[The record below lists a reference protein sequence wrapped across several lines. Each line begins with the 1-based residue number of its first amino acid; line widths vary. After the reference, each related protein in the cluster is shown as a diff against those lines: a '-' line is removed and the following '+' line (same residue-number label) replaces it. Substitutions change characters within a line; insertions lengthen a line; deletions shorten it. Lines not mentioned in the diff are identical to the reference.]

1 MKIFK
6 KTILL
11 VLVLLLFGTVTVYA
25 AVQDIGMVSSNN
37 SASINWS
44 SLSITGGSYSVYG
57 NYYSWSRAY
66 TNDSWYLP
74 ASPSSP
80 PYESDYDNSSLTLA
94 SSTTGVV
101 PDFASSTGS
110 TAADTIFASAVAE
123 VSLPGDAYA
132 ADSLAQRGLVY
143 KLTSNDTFNFSIDYR
158 LLSQVLEAQTGYAY
172 GYARAWAQ
180 LRLYNW
186 VTKKYDLIGSP
197 VMKEEM
203 NNISFSDFTSL
214 LPSNGTLSLSYNG
227 SAGQY
232 LLLEVGVDAR
242 SAVQKAVV
250 PIPGAVWLL
259 FSGLLGLVGV
269 RRFRK

>member
-1 MKIFK
+1 MKILK

-11 VLVLLLFGTVTVYA
+11 VLVLLFLGVSAVSAQTIGAVY
-25 AVQDIGMVSSNN
+25 SHN
-37 SASINWS
+37 SASIDWS

-80 PYESDYDNSSLTLA
+80 PYESDYDGSSLTLA
-94 SSTTGVV
+94 SSTTGVA
-101 PDFASSTGS
+101 PDYASSTGS
-110 TAADTIFASAVAE
+110 TTAATISASAVAE
-123 VSLPGDAYA
+123 VSVFGDAYA

-143 KLTSNDTFNFSIDYR
+143 KLTSNNEFNFSIDYSF
-158 LLSQVLEAQTGYAY
+158 LSQVLEAQTGYAY
-172 GYARAWAQ
+172 GYVRAWAQ
-180 LRLYNW
+180 LRLWNGSEYAH
-186 VTKKYDLIGSP
+186 IGKL
-197 VMKEEM
+197 VMEEETH
-203 NNISFSDFTSL
+203 NISFSDFNL
-214 LPSNGTLSLSYNG
+214 APSNGSLELSYNG
-227 SAGQY
+227 SANQY

-259 FSGLLGLVGV
+259 ASGLLGLVGI
-269 RRFRK
+269 RRFRN